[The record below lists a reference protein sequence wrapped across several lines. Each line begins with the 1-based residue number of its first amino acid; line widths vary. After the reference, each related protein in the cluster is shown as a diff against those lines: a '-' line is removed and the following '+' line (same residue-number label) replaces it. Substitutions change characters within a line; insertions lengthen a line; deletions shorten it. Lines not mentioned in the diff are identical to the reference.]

1 MEMWASRRPTSVI
14 TPLPVTISTATSN
27 TAHTQRSSNGH
38 SLAAEEKEVQPQ
50 PGENQHDDGDGEA
63 EDEPCAKVD
72 HLCVWITAG
81 KTVGNSSFKPHSS
94 VVFISF

>member
-1 MEMWASRRPTSVI
+1 M
-14 TPLPVTISTATSN
+14 
-27 TAHTQRSSNGH
+27 
-38 SLAAEEKEVQPQ
+38 QPQ
-50 PGENQHDDGDGEA
+50 PGENQHDDGDGKA

-94 VVFISF
+94 VVFISL